1 LSPHLQR
8 FGLNKFRSASLLPA
22 VMARMIGALLIEN
35 LDRQTPRSA
44 LVNNMLSLS
53 LKSSFPKRSFRCLL
67 FAVVALALGVVIAP
81 ALRAAGDQPQILPL
95 DQVKPGMKGLAYT
108 IFAGDKIEPFD
119 VEVIG
124 ILPNLMGP
132 KQSIILVQLHGDK
145 AEHTG
150 VVAGMSGSPVY
161 IDGKLVGALS
171 LKFGVFVKEPLA
183 GVTPIEDIL
192 SIPTGDASNPKTLSV
207 RTATAGN
214 AETASASGADLPR
227 YQLPAKWAQAAGAS
241 GDAFLE
247 PIASPLVF
255 SGVVPATLRQY
266 AAEWAPYGMVA
277 AAGGTAP
284 PASDDAKIVPGDM
297 VSMLLVQGDISMSA
311 ACTVTAVAEDR
322 VYACGHPL
330 FGLGAS
336 DMPLAR
342 GRTLTTLSSD
352 FNSTKIVNAGG
363 VIGTLTED
371 RLTAVMGRIG
381 PAPQM
386 IPVDLTVV
394 TPAGEK
400 QFHSEMISNPKLT
413 PLLMGLI
420 AFNGLTQ
427 NTAYGE
433 GSTMKLSGNIDID
446 GHSPV
451 SLEDMYAPTDQFV
464 PDGTFVASSVQT
476 TFTRIFSNPY
486 EMPKVNKVSLRVES
500 IPDRR
505 VASILNAWSEVS
517 EAQPGDPVT
526 IKVLLRPYR
535 GAPVIR
541 DVPITIPAQATRG
554 STLRVQVSD
563 ADSLNRI
570 PNLVAAQGRLGGLD
584 QLISLL
590 NRERRNNQ
598 LYVTLLKPTPTLLV
612 EDKELPDAPLSQIN
626 VLDQKR
632 LPGNSA
638 LLRESTAGEWSVR
651 MDEIISGS
659 TSVFIKIK

>member
-1 LSPHLQR
+1 
-8 FGLNKFRSASLLPA
+8 
-22 VMARMIGALLIEN
+22 
-35 LDRQTPRSA
+35 
-44 LVNNMLSLS
+44 MLSS
-53 LKSSFPKRSFRCLL
+53 CLKSSASKGLFRHLV
-67 FAVVALALGVVIAP
+67 FFVVALMLGSLAAP
-81 ALRAAGDQPQILPL
+81 AVRAAGDQPPILPL
-95 DQVKPGMKGLAYT
+95 DQVKPGMRGVAYT
-108 IFAGDKIEPFD
+108 IFAGDNIEPFD
-119 VEVIG
+119 IEVIG

-132 KQSIILVQLHGDK
+132 KQSIILIQLHGDK

-161 IDGKLVGALS
+161 VDGKLMGALS

-192 SIPTGDASNPKTLSV
+192 SIPTGDSSNPKALSV
-207 RTATAGN
+207 RSTAANNVGPAATIGGA
-214 AETASASGADLPR
+214 ASLASISELPH
-227 YQLPAKWAQAAGAS
+227 YPVPTQWARAAGAS
-241 GDAFLE
+241 GDAYLE
-247 PIASPLVF
+247 PIAAPLVF
-255 SGVVPATLRQY
+255 SGFAPATVRQY
-266 AAEWAPYGMVA
+266 AGEWAAYGMVA
-277 AAGGTAP
+277 SAGGTAP
-284 PASDDAKIVPGDM
+284 PASDDAKVVPGDM
-297 VSMLLVQGDISMSA
+297 VSMVLVQGDISMSA
-311 ACTVTAVAEDR
+311 ACTVTAVTDDR

-330 FGLGAS
+330 FGLGS
-336 DMPLAR
+336 SNMPLAR
-342 GRTLTTLSSD
+342 GRTLTTLASD

-400 QFHSEMISNPKLT
+400 HFHSEMFSNPKLT

-433 GSTMKLSGNIDID
+433 GSTMKLSGDIDIS

-486 EMPKVNKVSLRVES
+486 EMPKIDKVSLRVEA

-535 GAPVIR
+535 GTPMIR
-541 DVPITIPAQATRG
+541 DVPITIPPQATRG

-638 LLRESTAGEWSVR
+638 LLRESTAGEWSVP

>member
-1 LSPHLQR
+1 
-8 FGLNKFRSASLLPA
+8 
-22 VMARMIGALLIEN
+22 MICVLLIEN
-35 LDRQTPRSA
+35 LERQTPRSA
-44 LVNNMLSLS
+44 LVNNMLSLC
-53 LKSSFPKRSFRCLL
+53 LKSSPAKHLFRHLL
-67 FAVVALALGVVIAP
+67 FAVIALTLGSIVAP
-81 ALRAAGDQPQILPL
+81 AVHAASDQPSILPL
-95 DQVKPGMKGLAYT
+95 EQVKPGMKGVAYT

-119 VEVIG
+119 IEVIG

-132 KQSIILVQLHGDK
+132 KQSIILVQLHGEK

-192 SIPTGDASNPKTLSV
+192 SIPTEESPSNPKTLSV
-207 RTATAGN
+207 RSTVADNGEPAAAGGW
-214 AETASASGADLPR
+214 APSLASLSESPR
-227 YQLPAKWAQAAGAS
+227 YPLPTKWAQASGAS
-241 GDAFLE
+241 GDAYLE
-247 PIASPLVF
+247 PIAAPLVF
-255 SGVVPATLRQY
+255 SGFAPVTLRQY
-266 AAEWAPYGMVA
+266 AGEWAPYGMVA
-277 AAGGTAP
+277 TAGGTAP
-284 PASDDAKIVPGDM
+284 PASDDAKVVPGDM
-297 VSMLLVQGDISMSA
+297 VSMVLVQGDISMSA
-311 ACTVTAVAEDR
+311 ACTVTAVSEDR

-330 FGLGAS
+330 FGLGSSA
-336 DMPLAR
+336 MPLAR
-342 GRTLTTLSSD
+342 GRTLTTLASD

-371 RLTAVMGRIG
+371 RTTAVMGRIG

-400 QFHSEMISNPKLT
+400 KFHSEMISNPKLT
-413 PLLMGLI
+413 PLLMGII

-433 GSTMKLSGNIDID
+433 GSTMKLSGNIDIS

-476 TFTRIFSNPY
+476 IFTRIFSNPY
-486 EMPKVNKVSLRVES
+486 EMPKIDKVSLRVES
-500 IPDRR
+500 TPDRR
-505 VASILNAWSEVS
+505 VASILNAWSELS

-535 GAPVIR
+535 GTPMIR
-541 DVPITIPAQATRG
+541 EVPITIPAQATRG
-554 STLRVQVSD
+554 STVRVQVSD

>member
-1 LSPHLQR
+1 MP
-8 FGLNKFRSASLLPA
+8 
-22 VMARMIGALLIEN
+22 RMIGILLIEN
-35 LDRQTPRSA
+35 LERQTPWSA
-44 LVNNMLSLS
+44 LVNNMSCACFKPSNLC
-53 LKSSFPKRSFRCLL
+53 RHLL
-67 FAVVALALGVVIAP
+67 FVLMVLMLGSFAAP
-81 ALRAAGDQPQILPL
+81 AVHGATDQPPILPL
-95 DQVKPGMKGLAYT
+95 DQVKPGMKGVAYT

-132 KQSIILVQLHGDK
+132 KQSIILIQLHGDK

-161 IDGKLVGALS
+161 VDGKLMGALS

-192 SIPTGDASNPKTLSV
+192 SIPTGDSSIPKNLSV
-207 RTATAGN
+207 RSTVVDKAEPAGGTGWTTTWNQSTAQLHFPVPEKLAQLAGVSGN
-214 AETASASGADLPR
+214 A
-227 YQLPAKWAQAAGAS
+227 Y
-241 GDAFLE
+241 LE
-247 PIASPLVF
+247 PIAAPLVF
-255 SGVVPATLRQY
+255 SGFAPATLRQY
-266 AAEWAPYGMVA
+266 AGEWAPYGMVA

-284 PASDDAKIVPGDM
+284 PASDDAKVVPGDM
-297 VSMLLVQGDISMSA
+297 VSMVLVQGDISMSA
-311 ACTVTAVAEDR
+311 ACTVTAITDDR

-336 DMPLAR
+336 HMPLAR

-381 PAPQM
+381 PTPQM

-413 PLLMGLI
+413 PLLMGII

-433 GSTMKLSGNIDID
+433 GNTMKLSGDIDIS

-486 EMPKVNKVSLRVES
+486 EMPKIDKVSLRVES
-500 IPDRR
+500 TPDRR

-517 EAQPGDPVT
+517 EAEPGSPVT
-526 IKVLLRPYR
+526 IQVLLRPYR

-541 DVPITIPAQATRG
+541 DVGITIPLQATRG

-626 VLDQKR
+626 VLNQKR

>member
-1 LSPHLQR
+1 MT
-8 FGLNKFRSASLLPA
+8 FT
-22 VMARMIGALLIEN
+22 LI
-35 LDRQTPRSA
+35 A
-44 LVNNMLSLS
+44 
-53 LKSSFPKRSFRCLL
+53 
-67 FAVVALALGVVIAP
+67 AP
-81 ALRAAGDQPQILPL
+81 ISRAAGDQTPILPL
-95 DQVKPGMKGLAYT
+95 DQVKPGMTGIAYT

-132 KQSIILVQLHGDK
+132 KQSIILVQLHGEK

-161 IDGKLVGALS
+161 VDGKLMGALS

-183 GVTPIEDIL
+183 GVTPIQDIL
-192 SIPTGDASNPKTLSV
+192 SIPTGDPLPAKTLSV
-207 RTATAGN
+207 RSNGAQGSELAADREWTGTQN
-214 AETASASGADLPR
+214 TKSASPH
-227 YQLPAKWAQAAGAS
+227 YPVPQNWAQAIGAP
-241 GDAFLE
+241 GDAYLE
-247 PIASPLVF
+247 PIAAPLVF
-255 SGVVPATLRQY
+255 SGFAPATLRHY

-284 PASDDAKIVPGDM
+284 AAVDDAKIVPGDM
-297 VSMLLVQGDISMSA
+297 VSMVLVQGDISMSA
-311 ACTVTAVAEDR
+311 ACTVTAVRDDR

-342 GRTLTTLSSD
+342 GRTLTTLASD

-363 VIGTLTED
+363 VIGTLTEY

-413 PLLMGLI
+413 PLLMGII

-486 EMPKVNKVSLRVES
+486 EMPKIDKVTLRVEAT
-500 IPDRR
+500 PERR
-505 VASILNAWSEVS
+505 VASILNAWSDVS

-541 DVPITIPAQATRG
+541 DVPITIPAQTTRG
-554 STLRVQVSD
+554 TTMRVQVSD

-584 QLISLL
+584 QLISLI

-598 LYVTLLKPTPTLLV
+598 LYVTLMKPTPTLLV

-626 VLDQKR
+626 VLDQRR

-638 LLRESTAGEWSVR
+638 LLRESTAGEWSIR

-659 TSVFIKIK
+659 TSVYIKIR

>member
-1 LSPHLQR
+1 
-8 FGLNKFRSASLLPA
+8 
-22 VMARMIGALLIEN
+22 MEN

-44 LVNNMLSLS
+44 LVNNMPSSLLKLSVCKGL
-53 LKSSFPKRSFRCLL
+53 FRHLL
-67 FAVVALALGVVIAP
+67 FGVVALILGFIAAP
-81 ALRAAGDQPQILPL
+81 AIHAANDQPPILPL
-95 DQVKPGMKGLAYT
+95 EQVRPGMRGVAYT
-108 IFAGDKIEPFD
+108 IFAGDTIEPFN

-161 IDGKLVGALS
+161 VDGKLMGALS

-192 SIPTGDASNPKTLSV
+192 SIPTGDSGSGTKTLSV
-207 RTATAGN
+207 RSTPNDNVEPTATGRA
-214 AETASASGADLPR
+214 AFVASAGEVPR
-227 YQLPAKWAQAAGAS
+227 YPVPAKWARAAGTS
-241 GDAFLE
+241 GDAYLE
-247 PIASPLVF
+247 PIATPLVF
-255 SGVVPATLRQY
+255 SGFAPAALRQY
-266 AAEWAPYGMVA
+266 AGEWAPYGMVA
-277 AAGGTAP
+277 TAGGTAP
-284 PASDDAKIVPGDM
+284 AASDDAKIVPGDM
-297 VSMLLVQGDISMSA
+297 VSMVLVQGDISMSA
-311 ACTVTAVAEDR
+311 ACTVTAVTDNR

-342 GRTLTTLSSD
+342 GRTLTTLASD

-400 QFHSEMISNPKLT
+400 QFHAEMISNPKLT
-413 PLLMGLI
+413 PLLMGI
-420 AFNGLTQ
+420 VAFNGLTQ

-433 GSTMKLSGNIDID
+433 GSTMKLSGDIDIG

-464 PDGTFVASSVQT
+464 PDGTFVASSVQN

-486 EMPKVNKVSLRVES
+486 EMPKINKVNLRVES
-500 IPDRR
+500 TPDRR
-505 VASILNAWSEVS
+505 VASILNAWSEMS
-517 EAQPGDPVT
+517 EAQPGEPVT

-541 DVPITIPAQATRG
+541 EIPITIPAQATRG

>member
-1 LSPHLQR
+1 
-8 FGLNKFRSASLLPA
+8 LLPA
-22 VMARMIGALLIEN
+22 AMARMIAVLLIEN
-35 LDRQTPRSA
+35 LDRQTLRSA
-44 LVNNMLSLS
+44 LVNNMLSS
-53 LKSSFPKRSFRCLL
+53 RQKSSPSKHLFRHLL
-67 FAVVALALGVVIAP
+67 FAVISLLLASLVAP
-81 ALRAAGDQPQILPL
+81 ALLAAADEPPILPL
-95 DQVKPGMKGLAYT
+95 DHVKPGMQGVAYT

-207 RTATAGN
+207 RSTAPRDNESATGW
-214 AETASASGADLPR
+214 TASSASTTDLPR
-227 YQLPAKWAQAAGAS
+227 YPVPAEWAQVAGAS
-241 GDAFLE
+241 ANAYLE

-255 SGVVPATLRQY
+255 SGFAPATLRHF
-266 AAEWAPYGMVA
+266 AGAWAPYGMVA

-284 PASDDAKIVPGDM
+284 PASDDAKVVPGDM
-297 VSMLLVQGDISMSA
+297 VSMVLVQGDISMSA
-311 ACTVTAVAEDR
+311 ACTVTAVTEDR

-342 GRTLTTLSSD
+342 GRTLTTLASD
-352 FNSTKIVNAGG
+352 FNSTKIVNTGG

-381 PAPQM
+381 PAPKM

-394 TPAGEK
+394 SPAGEK

-413 PLLMGLI
+413 PLLMGVI

-433 GSTMKLSGNIDID
+433 GSTMKLSGGIDID

-517 EAQPGDPVT
+517 EARPGDPVT

-535 GAPVIR
+535 GAPMIR
-541 DVPITIPAQATRG
+541 DVPITIPPQATRG

-638 LLRESTAGEWSVR
+638 LLRESTAGEWSIR

>member
-1 LSPHLQR
+1 
-8 FGLNKFRSASLLPA
+8 
-22 VMARMIGALLIEN
+22 MA
-35 LDRQTPRSA
+35 T
-44 LVNNMLSLS
+44 
-53 LKSSFPKRSFRCLL
+53 
-67 FAVVALALGVVIAP
+67 P
-81 ALRAAGDQPQILPL
+81 ALRAAGNQAPILPL
-95 DQVKPGMKGLAYT
+95 DQVKPGLRGVAYT
-108 IFAGDKIEPFD
+108 IFAGDTIEPFD
-119 VEVIG
+119 VEVVG

-132 KQSIILVQLHGDK
+132 KQSIILVQLHGEK

-161 IDGKLVGALS
+161 VDGKLMGALS

-192 SIPTGDASNPKTLSV
+192 SIPTEESPSNPKTLTVHSAAANQPES
-207 RTATAGN
+207 ATAGW
-214 AETASASGADLPR
+214 ALSLASGGASPR
-227 YQLPAKWAQAAGAS
+227 YPVPAKWAQAAGAGAS
-241 GDAFLE
+241 GDAYLE
-247 PIASPLVF
+247 PIAAPLVF
-255 SGVVPATLRQY
+255 SGFAPATLRQF
-266 AAEWAPYGMVA
+266 AGEWAAYGMVA

-284 PASDDAKIVPGDM
+284 PASDDAKVVPGDM
-297 VSMLLVQGDISMSA
+297 VSMVLVQGDISMSA
-311 ACTVTAVAEDR
+311 ACTVTAVTDDR

-342 GRTLTTLSSD
+342 GRTLTTLASD

-413 PLLMGLI
+413 PLLMGII

-433 GSTMKLSGNIDID
+433 GSTMKLSGGIDID

-486 EMPKVNKVSLRVES
+486 EMPKIDKVSLRVES
-500 IPDRR
+500 TPDRR
-505 VASILNAWSEVS
+505 VASILNAWSEMS
-517 EAQPGDPVT
+517 EAQPGEPVT
-526 IKVLLRPYR
+526 IRVLLRPYR

-541 DVPITIPAQATRG
+541 DVPITIPPQAARG

-598 LYVTLLKPTPTLLV
+598 LYVTVLKPTPTLLV

>member
-1 LSPHLQR
+1 M
-8 FGLNKFRSASLLPA
+8 KFSFSKNLLRHLLPFPAMALMFTFIA
-22 VMARMIGALLIEN
+22 V
-35 LDRQTPRSA
+35 P
-44 LVNNMLSLS
+44 
-53 LKSSFPKRSFRCLL
+53 
-67 FAVVALALGVVIAP
+67 VI
-81 ALRAAGDQPQILPL
+81 RAADDQAPILPL
-95 DQVKPGMKGLAYT
+95 DQVKPGMTGVAYT
-108 IFAGDKIEPFD
+108 IFAGDKIEPFN

-132 KQSIILVQLHGDK
+132 KQSIILVQLHGEK

-161 IDGKLVGALS
+161 VDGKLMGALS

-192 SIPTGDASNPKTLSV
+192 SIPTGDPVPAKTLSV
-207 RTATAGN
+207 RSNPEQDTKPVAAAGDWAAALN
-214 AETASASGADLPR
+214 AESEFPR
-227 YQLPAKWAQAAGAS
+227 YPVPQNWAQAVGAF
-241 GDAFLE
+241 GEAYLE

-255 SGVVPATLRQY
+255 SGFAPATLRQY

-284 PASDDAKIVPGDM
+284 AAPDDAKIVPGDM
-297 VSMLLVQGDISMSA
+297 VSMVLVQGDISMSA
-311 ACTVTAVAEDR
+311 ACTVTAVRDDR

-330 FGLGAS
+330 FGLGGS

-342 GRTLTTLSSD
+342 GRTLTTLASD

-400 QFHSEMISNPKLT
+400 EFHSEMISNPKLT
-413 PLLMGLI
+413 PLLMGII

-486 EMPKVNKVSLRVES
+486 EMPKIDKVTLRVEAT
-500 IPDRR
+500 PERR
-505 VASILNAWSEVS
+505 VASILNAWSDVS

-535 GAPVIR
+535 GTPLIR
-541 DVPITIPAQATRG
+541 DVPITVPAQTTRG
-554 STLRVQVSD
+554 TTLRVQVSD

-598 LYVTLLKPTPTLLV
+598 VYVTLMKPTPTLLV

-638 LLRESTAGEWSVR
+638 LLRESVAGEWSIR

-659 TSVFIKIK
+659 TSVYIKIK

>member
-1 LSPHLQR
+1 
-8 FGLNKFRSASLLPA
+8 
-22 VMARMIGALLIEN
+22 MARMIGALLIEN
-35 LDRQTPRSA
+35 LDRQTQRSA
-44 LVNNMLSLS
+44 LVNNMLSLRFK
-53 LKSSFPKRSFRCLL
+53 LSSSKHLLRRLL
-67 FAVVALALGVVIAP
+67 FALAVFTLGSIAAP
-81 ALRAAGDQPQILPL
+81 VLRAAGDQPPILPL
-95 DQVKPGMKGLAYT
+95 DQVKPGMKGVAYT
-108 IFAGDKIEPFD
+108 IFAGDTIEPFD
-119 VEVIG
+119 LEVIG

-192 SIPTGDASNPKTLSV
+192 SIPTGDASNSKTLSV
-207 RTATAGN
+207 RSRGASDNTEAASM
-214 AETASASGADLPR
+214 ASAADLQH
-227 YQLPAKWAQAAGAS
+227 YALPTKWAQAAGAS
-241 GDAFLE
+241 GDAYLE

-255 SGVVPATLRQY
+255 SGVAPATLRQY
-266 AAEWAPYGMVA
+266 AGEWAPYGMVA

-284 PASDDAKIVPGDM
+284 PASDDAKIVAGDM

-311 ACTVTAVAEDR
+311 ACTVTAVTQDR

-342 GRTLTTLSSD
+342 GRTLTTLASD

-400 QFHSEMISNPKLT
+400 QFHAEMISNPKLT

-433 GSTMKLSGNIDID
+433 GSTMKLSGGIDID

-505 VASILNAWSEVS
+505 IASILNAWSDVS
-517 EAQPGDPVT
+517 EARPGDPVT
-526 IKVLLRPYR
+526 IRVLLRPYR
-535 GAPVIR
+535 GAPMIR

-554 STLRVQVSD
+554 SILRVQVSD

-638 LLRESTAGEWSVR
+638 LLRESAAGEWSVR

>member
-1 LSPHLQR
+1 MT
-8 FGLNKFRSASLLPA
+8 FT
-22 VMARMIGALLIEN
+22 LI
-35 LDRQTPRSA
+35 A
-44 LVNNMLSLS
+44 
-53 LKSSFPKRSFRCLL
+53 
-67 FAVVALALGVVIAP
+67 AP
-81 ALRAAGDQPQILPL
+81 ISRAAGDQTPILPL
-95 DQVKPGMKGLAYT
+95 DQVKPGMTGIAYT

-132 KQSIILVQLHGDK
+132 KQSIILVQLHVEK

-161 IDGKLVGALS
+161 VDGKLMGALS

-183 GVTPIEDIL
+183 GVTPIQDIL
-192 SIPTGDASNPKTLSV
+192 SIPTGDPLPAKTLSV
-207 RTATAGN
+207 RSNGAQGSELAADREWTGTQN
-214 AETASASGADLPR
+214 TKSASPH
-227 YQLPAKWAQAAGAS
+227 YPVPQNWAQAIGAP
-241 GDAFLE
+241 GDAYLE
-247 PIASPLVF
+247 PIAAPLVF
-255 SGVVPATLRQY
+255 SGFAPATLRHY

-284 PASDDAKIVPGDM
+284 AAVDDAKIVPGDM
-297 VSMLLVQGDISMSA
+297 VSMVLVQGDISMSA
-311 ACTVTAVAEDR
+311 ACTVTAVRDDR

-342 GRTLTTLSSD
+342 GRTLTTLASD

-413 PLLMGLI
+413 PLLMGII

-486 EMPKVNKVSLRVES
+486 EMPKIDKVTLRVEAT
-500 IPDRR
+500 PERR
-505 VASILNAWSEVS
+505 VASILNAWSDVS

-541 DVPITIPAQATRG
+541 DVPITIPAQTTRG
-554 STLRVQVSD
+554 TTMRVQVSD

-584 QLISLL
+584 QLISLI

-598 LYVTLLKPTPTLLV
+598 LYVTLMKPTPTLLV

-626 VLDQKR
+626 VLDQRR

-638 LLRESTAGEWSVR
+638 LLRESTAGEWSIR

-659 TSVFIKIK
+659 TSVYIKIR

>member
-1 LSPHLQR
+1 M
-8 FGLNKFRSASLLPA
+8 LPA
-22 VMARMIGALLIEN
+22 ATARMIGVLLIEN
-35 LDRQTPRSA
+35 LERQTLRSA
-44 LVNNMLSLS
+44 LVINMPSS
-53 LKSSFPKRSFRCLL
+53 CQKSSPSRHLFRL
-67 FAVVALALGVVIAP
+67 FAVIALLLASIAAP
-81 ALRAAGDQPQILPL
+81 ALLTAADEPPILPL
-95 DQVKPGMKGLAYT
+95 DQVKPGMKGVAYT
-108 IFAGDKIEPFD
+108 IFAGDKIEPFE

-183 GVTPIEDIL
+183 GVTPIEDVL
-192 SIPTGDASNPKTLSV
+192 SIPTGDASSPKTLSV
-207 RTATAGN
+207 RSTAPRGN
-214 AETASASGADLPR
+214 ESATGWTASSATDLPR
-227 YQLPAKWAQAAGAS
+227 YPVPAEWAQVAGTS
-241 GDAFLE
+241 GDAYLE

-255 SGVVPATLRQY
+255 SGFAPATLRHF
-266 AAEWAPYGMVA
+266 AAAWAPYGMVA

-284 PASDDAKIVPGDM
+284 PASDDAKVVPGDM
-297 VSMLLVQGDISMSA
+297 VSMVLVQGDISMSA
-311 ACTVTAVAEDR
+311 ACTVTAVSEDR

-342 GRTLTTLSSD
+342 GRTLTTLASD

-413 PLLMGLI
+413 PLLMGVI

-433 GSTMKLSGNIDID
+433 GSTMKLSGGIDIN

-535 GAPVIR
+535 GAPMIR
-541 DVPITIPAQATRG
+541 DVPITIPPQATRG

-612 EDKELPDAPLSQIN
+612 EDKELPDAPLSQIS

-638 LLRESTAGEWSVR
+638 LLRESTAGEWSIR
-651 MDEIISGS
+651 MDQIISGS

>member
-1 LSPHLQR
+1 
-8 FGLNKFRSASLLPA
+8 
-22 VMARMIGALLIEN
+22 
-35 LDRQTPRSA
+35 
-44 LVNNMLSLS
+44 MLSVFF
-53 LKSSFPKRSFRCLL
+53 KSWPSNLCRRLL
-67 FAVVALALGVVIAP
+67 FASIALMLGSIAVP
-81 ALRAAGDQPQILPL
+81 TVHGATDQPPILPL
-95 DQVKPGMKGLAYT
+95 DQVKPGMRGVAYT

-132 KQSIILVQLHGDK
+132 KQSIILIQLHGDK

-161 IDGKLVGALS
+161 VDGKLMGALS

-192 SIPTGDASNPKTLSV
+192 SIPTGDSSNPKSL
-207 RTATAGN
+207 TARSTAGDK
-214 AETASASGADLPR
+214 AEPTTGTGWTAALTSSTPLPHFPVPEK
-227 YQLPAKWAQAAGAS
+227 LAQFAGAS
-241 GDAFLE
+241 GNAYLE
-247 PIASPLVF
+247 PIAAPLVF
-255 SGVVPATLRQY
+255 SGFAPATLRQY
-266 AAEWAPYGMVA
+266 AGEWAPYGMVA

-297 VSMLLVQGDISMSA
+297 VSMVLVQGDISMSA
-311 ACTVTAVAEDR
+311 ACTVTAITDNR

-381 PAPQM
+381 PTPQM

-413 PLLMGLI
+413 PLLMGII

-433 GSTMKLSGNIDID
+433 GNTMKLSGDIDIT

-464 PDGTFVASSVQT
+464 PDGTFVASSVQN

-486 EMPKVNKVSLRVES
+486 EMPKIDKVSLRVES
-500 IPDRR
+500 TPDRR

-517 EAQPGDPVT
+517 EAEPGAPVT
-526 IKVLLRPYR
+526 IQVLLRPYR
-535 GAPVIR
+535 GTPVIR
-541 DVPITIPAQATRG
+541 DVPITIPPQATRG
-554 STLRVQVSD
+554 SVLRVQVSD

-626 VLDQKR
+626 VLNQKR

>member
-1 LSPHLQR
+1 
-8 FGLNKFRSASLLPA
+8 
-22 VMARMIGALLIEN
+22 
-35 LDRQTPRSA
+35 
-44 LVNNMLSLS
+44 
-53 LKSSFPKRSFRCLL
+53 
-67 FAVVALALGVVIAP
+67 
-81 ALRAAGDQPQILPL
+81 
-95 DQVKPGMKGLAYT
+95 VKPGMKGLAYT

-119 VEVIG
+119 IEVIG

-192 SIPTGDASNPKTLSV
+192 SIPTGDSSNTKTLSV
-207 RTATAGN
+207 RSAAAGN
-214 AETASASGADLPR
+214 AEAASPASVTDRPH
-227 YQLPAKWAQAAGAS
+227 YPLPAKWAQAAGTS
-241 GDAFLE
+241 GDAYLE

-255 SGVVPATLRQY
+255 SGVAPATLRQY
-266 AAEWAPYGMVA
+266 SGEWAPYGMVA

-311 ACTVTAVAEDR
+311 ACTVTAVTEDR

-342 GRTLTTLSSD
+342 GRTLTTLASD

-381 PAPQM
+381 AAPQM

-413 PLLMGLI
+413 PLLMGLV

-505 VASILNAWSEVS
+505 IASILNAWSDVS

>member
-1 LSPHLQR
+1 
-8 FGLNKFRSASLLPA
+8 
-22 VMARMIGALLIEN
+22 MIGALLIEN

-53 LKSSFPKRSFRCLL
+53 LKTSSSKHLFRRLL
-67 FAVVALALGVVIAP
+67 FALVALTVGVIVAP
-81 ALRAAGDQPQILPL
+81 AARAAGDQPQILPL

-192 SIPTGDASNPKTLSV
+192 SIPTGDPSNPKTLSV
-207 RTATAGN
+207 RSAAAGN
-214 AETASASGADLPR
+214 PEAASPASVTDRPHYPLPS
-227 YQLPAKWAQAAGAS
+227 KWAQAAGTS
-241 GDAFLE
+241 GDAYLE

-255 SGVVPATLRQY
+255 SGVAPATLRQY
-266 AAEWAPYGMVA
+266 SGEWAPYGMVA

-311 ACTVTAVAEDR
+311 ACTVTAVTEDR

-342 GRTLTTLSSD
+342 GRTLTTLASD

-413 PLLMGLI
+413 PLLMGLV

-505 VASILNAWSEVS
+505 IASILNAWSDVS

-651 MDEIISGS
+651 MDQIISGS

>member
-1 LSPHLQR
+1 
-8 FGLNKFRSASLLPA
+8 
-22 VMARMIGALLIEN
+22 
-35 LDRQTPRSA
+35 
-44 LVNNMLSLS
+44 
-53 LKSSFPKRSFRCLL
+53 
-67 FAVVALALGVVIAP
+67 
-81 ALRAAGDQPQILPL
+81 
-95 DQVKPGMKGLAYT
+95 
-108 IFAGDKIEPFD
+108 
-119 VEVIG
+119 
-124 ILPNLMGP
+124 MGP
-132 KQSIILVQLHGDK
+132 KQSIILVELHGDK

-150 VVAGMSGSPVY
+150 LVAGMTGSPVY
-161 IDGKLVGALS
+161 IDGKLMGALS

-192 SIPTGDASNPKTLSV
+192 SIPTGDSSDPKTLSV
-207 RTATAGN
+207 RSSVGDK
-214 AETASASGADLPR
+214 AEPAAPGWAASLASAAPLPH
-227 YQLPAKWAQAAGAS
+227 YPVPEKWAQVAGAP
-241 GDAFLE
+241 GDAYLE

-255 SGVVPATLRQY
+255 SGFAPATLRQY
-266 AAEWAPYGMVA
+266 AGEWTPYGMVA

-284 PASDDAKIVPGDM
+284 PASDDAKVVPGDM
-297 VSMLLVQGDISMSA
+297 VSMVLVQGDISMSA
-311 ACTVTAVAEDR
+311 ACTVTAVREDR

-342 GRTLTTLSSD
+342 GRTLTTLASD

-400 QFHSEMISNPKLT
+400 QFHSEMISNPNEIPK
-413 PLLMGLI
+413 
-420 AFNGLTQ
+420 
-427 NTAYGE
+427 
-433 GSTMKLSGNIDID
+433 ID
-446 GHSPV
+446 
-451 SLEDMYAPTDQFV
+451 
-464 PDGTFVASSVQT
+464 
-476 TFTRIFSNPY
+476 
-486 EMPKVNKVSLRVES
+486 KVSLRVES
-500 IPDRR
+500 TPDRR
-505 VASILNAWSEVS
+505 VVSILNAWSELS

-535 GAPVIR
+535 GTPIIR

-570 PNLVAAQGRLGGLD
+570 PNLVAVQGRLAGLD

>member
-1 LSPHLQR
+1 MPYLCLKLSPSRH
-8 FGLNKFRSASLLPA
+8 
-22 VMARMIGALLIEN
+22 
-35 LDRQTPRSA
+35 
-44 LVNNMLSLS
+44 
-53 LKSSFPKRSFRCLL
+53 SFRHLL
-67 FAVVALALGVVIAP
+67 LALIALMLGSIAAP
-81 ALRAAGDQPQILPL
+81 ALRAATDQPPILPL
-95 DQVKPGMKGLAYT
+95 EQVKPGMRGVAYT

-132 KQSIILVQLHGDK
+132 KQSIILVQLHGEK

-161 IDGKLVGALS
+161 VDGKLMGALS

-192 SIPTGDASNPKTLSV
+192 SIPTGDSSTPKTLSV
-207 RTATAGN
+207 RSTVTQ
-214 AETASASGADLPR
+214 SQR
-227 YQLPAKWAQAAGAS
+227 YPVPEKWAQAAGAS
-241 GDAFLE
+241 GAAFLE
-247 PIASPLVF
+247 PIAAPLVF
-255 SGVVPATLRQY
+255 SGFAPATLRQY
-266 AAEWAPYGMVA
+266 ANEWAPYGMVA

-284 PASDDAKIVPGDM
+284 AASDDAKVVPGDM

-311 ACTVTAVAEDR
+311 ACTVTAVTEDR

-342 GRTLTTLSSD
+342 GRTLTTLASD

-381 PAPQM
+381 PTPQM

-413 PLLMGLI
+413 PLLMGII

-433 GSTMKLSGNIDID
+433 GSTMKLSGDIDIN

-486 EMPKVNKVSLRVES
+486 EMPKINKVSLRVES
-500 IPDRR
+500 IPERR
-505 VASILNAWSEVS
+505 VASILNAWSEMS

-535 GAPVIR
+535 GEPMIR
-541 DVPITIPAQATRG
+541 DVPITIPAQVNRG

-638 LLRESTAGEWSVR
+638 LLRESAAGEWSIH

-659 TSVFIKIK
+659 TSVYIKIK

>member
-1 LSPHLQR
+1 LTSSTPLPH
-8 FGLNKFRSASLLPA
+8 
-22 VMARMIGALLIEN
+22 
-35 LDRQTPRSA
+35 
-44 LVNNMLSLS
+44 
-53 LKSSFPKRSFRCLL
+53 FPVPEK
-67 FAVVALALGVVIAP
+67 LA
-81 ALRAAGDQPQILPL
+81 Q
-95 DQVKPGMKGLAYT
+95 
-108 IFAGDKIEPFD
+108 F
-119 VEVIG
+119 
-124 ILPNLMGP
+124 
-132 KQSIILVQLHGDK
+132 
-145 AEHTG
+145 
-150 VVAGMSGSPVY
+150 
-161 IDGKLVGALS
+161 
-171 LKFGVFVKEPLA
+171 
-183 GVTPIEDIL
+183 
-192 SIPTGDASNPKTLSV
+192 
-207 RTATAGN
+207 
-214 AETASASGADLPR
+214 
-227 YQLPAKWAQAAGAS
+227 AGAS
-241 GDAFLE
+241 GNAYLE
-247 PIASPLVF
+247 PIAAPLVF
-255 SGVVPATLRQY
+255 SGFAPATLRQY
-266 AAEWAPYGMVA
+266 AGEWAPYGMVA

-297 VSMLLVQGDISMSA
+297 VSMVLVQGDISMSA
-311 ACTVTAVAEDR
+311 ACTVTAITDDR

-336 DMPLAR
+336 HMPLAR

-381 PAPQM
+381 PTPQM

-413 PLLMGLI
+413 PLLMGII

-433 GSTMKLSGNIDID
+433 GNTMKLSGDIDIT

-464 PDGTFVASSVQT
+464 PDGTFVASSVQN

-486 EMPKVNKVSLRVES
+486 EMPKIDKVSLRVES
-500 IPDRR
+500 TPDRR

-517 EAQPGDPVT
+517 EAEPGAPVT
-526 IKVLLRPYR
+526 IQVLLRPYR
-535 GAPVIR
+535 GTPVIR
-541 DVPITIPAQATRG
+541 DVPITIPPQATRG
-554 STLRVQVSD
+554 SVLRVQVSD

-626 VLDQKR
+626 VLNQKR

>member
-1 LSPHLQR
+1 LKLSPSRH
-8 FGLNKFRSASLLPA
+8 
-22 VMARMIGALLIEN
+22 
-35 LDRQTPRSA
+35 
-44 LVNNMLSLS
+44 
-53 LKSSFPKRSFRCLL
+53 SFRHLL
-67 FAVVALALGVVIAP
+67 LAVVALMLGSIAAP
-81 ALRAAGDQPQILPL
+81 ALRAATDQPPILPL
-95 DQVKPGMKGLAYT
+95 EQVKPGMRGIAYT

-132 KQSIILVQLHGDK
+132 KQSIILVQLHGEK

-161 IDGKLVGALS
+161 VDGKLMGALS

-192 SIPTGDASNPKTLSV
+192 SIPTGDASTPKALSV
-207 RTATAGN
+207 R
-214 AETASASGADLPR
+214 SAVTQSER
-227 YQLPAKWAQAAGAS
+227 YPVPEKWAQAAGAS
-241 GDAFLE
+241 GAAFLE
-247 PIASPLVF
+247 PIEAPLVF
-255 SGVVPATLRQY
+255 SGFAPATLRQY
-266 AAEWAPYGMVA
+266 ANEWAPYGMVA

-284 PASDDAKIVPGDM
+284 AASDDAKVVPGDM

-311 ACTVTAVAEDR
+311 ACTVTAVTEDR

-342 GRTLTTLSSD
+342 GRTLTTLASD

-381 PAPQM
+381 PTPQM

-413 PLLMGLI
+413 PLLMGII

-433 GSTMKLSGNIDID
+433 GSTMKLSGNIDIN

-486 EMPKVNKVSLRVES
+486 EMPKINKVSLRVES
-500 IPDRR
+500 IPERR
-505 VASILNAWSEVS
+505 VASILNAWSEMS

-535 GAPVIR
+535 GEPMIR
-541 DVPITIPAQATRG
+541 DVPITIPAQVNRG

-612 EDKELPDAPLSQIN
+612 EDKELPDAPLSQIS

-638 LLRESTAGEWSVR
+638 LLRESAAGEWSIH

-659 TSVFIKIK
+659 TSVYIKIK

>member
-1 LSPHLQR
+1 M
-8 FGLNKFRSASLLPA
+8 
-22 VMARMIGALLIEN
+22 MAPMIEYLAAYKR
-35 LDRQTPRSA
+35 LDRQTLRSA
-44 LVNNMLSLS
+44 LVNNMPYLCLKLSPS
-53 LKSSFPKRSFRCLL
+53 RHSFRHLL
-67 FAVVALALGVVIAP
+67 LAVVALMLGSIAAP
-81 ALRAAGDQPQILPL
+81 ALRAATDQPPILPL
-95 DQVKPGMKGLAYT
+95 EQVKPGMRGVAYT

-132 KQSIILVQLHGDK
+132 KQSIILVQLHGEK

-161 IDGKLVGALS
+161 VDGKLMGALS

-192 SIPTGDASNPKTLSV
+192 SIPTGDSSTPKTLSV
-207 RTATAGN
+207 RSTVTQ
-214 AETASASGADLPR
+214 SQR
-227 YQLPAKWAQAAGAS
+227 YPVPEKWAQAAGAS
-241 GDAFLE
+241 GAAFLE
-247 PIASPLVF
+247 PIAAPLVF
-255 SGVVPATLRQY
+255 SGFAPATLRQY
-266 AAEWAPYGMVA
+266 ANEWAPYGMIA

-284 PASDDAKIVPGDM
+284 AASDDAKVVPGDM

-311 ACTVTAVAEDR
+311 ACTVTAVTEDR

-342 GRTLTTLSSD
+342 GRTLTTLASD

-381 PAPQM
+381 PTPQM

-413 PLLMGLI
+413 PLLMGII

-433 GSTMKLSGNIDID
+433 GSTMKLSGDIDIN

-486 EMPKVNKVSLRVES
+486 EMPKINKVSLRVES
-500 IPDRR
+500 IPERR
-505 VASILNAWSEVS
+505 VASILNAWSEMS

-535 GAPVIR
+535 GAPIIR
-541 DVPITIPAQATRG
+541 DVPITIPAQVNRG

-638 LLRESTAGEWSVR
+638 LLRESAAGEWSIH

-659 TSVFIKIK
+659 TSVYIKIK